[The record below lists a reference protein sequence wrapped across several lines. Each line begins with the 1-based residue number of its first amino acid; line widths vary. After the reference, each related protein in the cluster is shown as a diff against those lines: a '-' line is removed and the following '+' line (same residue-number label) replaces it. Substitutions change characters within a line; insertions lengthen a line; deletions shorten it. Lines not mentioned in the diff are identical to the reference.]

1 MTVVTRGTTY
11 DNAANL
17 APSCMERMAK
27 KYEGTRLGRQELHAE
42 MLDDVPGAL
51 WQRQHIEQHRVSRVP
66 DLVRII
72 VGVDPA
78 MTSGEDANETG
89 IIVAGKSRD
98 GHVYVLEDLSCRLSP
113 DGWGRR
119 AVSGYRR
126 HRADRIVAEVN
137 NGGGFG
143 ERLRRVLGPSAV
155 YSAGRAAPRQMPPA
169 APLSGLYD

>member
-17 APSCMERMAK
+17 APSFMERMAK

-51 WQRQHIEQHRVSRVP
+51 WQRQNIEQYRGSRPP

-78 MTSGEDANETG
+78 MPSGEYAHETG
-89 IIVAGKSRD
+89 TIFTGKCGD
-98 GHVYVLEDLSCRLSP
+98 GDVYVLKDLSFRLSP
-113 DGWGRR
+113 AVSVRR
-119 AVSGYRR
+119 ASSGVR
-126 HRADRIVAEVN
+126 
-137 NGGGFG
+137 
-143 ERLRRVLGPSAV
+143 
-155 YSAGRAAPRQMPPA
+155 
-169 APLSGLYD
+169 